1 MSKIAIYAGHGGT
14 DSGAVGQNGEL
25 EKDYTLRIATA
36 AINALNSAGYDTI
49 TNRTSDISRDIA
61 ADANTANSAGVDYVA
76 EIHLNSNDGAP
87 ATGTEVYYSITGGNG
102 KQLAQNILNEITA
115 LGYKSRGI
123 KTKKGSSGRD
133 YFGIIR
139 RTIAPAVLIEVCFI
153 NNPDDMVRLDCEAA
167 GRAIA
172 SGIMKMYGENAVGDT
187 DHGSGTGSEQT
198 TPPEDNVQTPS
209 GDGTDTNGKEAQVRK
224 AKTAELQQ
232 ILNEWYGSGLNVDGI
247 WGPKTAAACNNNLLK
262 YKSPMIR
269 TTYVTYTQQLLGVAG
284 FSTNVDGAYGPDT
297 KAKVIDF
304 QRSASLSVDGI
315 VGKNTT
321 KALIDKFV
329 EIYKNL

>member
-1 MSKIAIYAGHGGT
+1 MSKIAIYAGHGGA

-25 EKDYTLRIATA
+25 EKDYTLKIATA
-36 AINALNSAGYDTI
+36 AINALNASGYETI
-49 TNRTSDISRDIA
+49 TNRISDVSRDIA
-61 ADANTANSAGVDYVA
+61 DDANTANSAGVDYVA
-76 EIHLNSNDGAP
+76 EIHLNSNSGTP
-87 ATGTEVYYSITGGNG
+87 ATGTEVYYSITGGKG
-102 KQLAQNILNEITA
+102 KELAENILNEITA

-123 KTKKGSSGRD
+123 KTKKGSSGKD

-139 RTIAPAVLIEVCFI
+139 RTTAPAVLIEVCFI
-153 NNPDDMVRLDCEAA
+153 NNPDDMSRLDCDAA

-172 SGIMKMYGENAVGDT
+172 SGILKMYGDNISDNA
-187 DHGSGTGSEQT
+187 QQ
-198 TPPEDNVQTPS
+198 DNTAS
-209 GDGTDTNGKEAQVRK
+209 GDETNTSSKEAKVRQ
-224 AKTAELQQ
+224 AKTAELQR
-232 ILNEWYGSGLNVDGI
+232 ILNEWYASGLNVDGI
-247 WGPKTAAACNNNLLK
+247 WGPKTAAACDNNLLK

-269 TTYVTYTQQLLGVAG
+269 TTYVTYIQQLLGVAG
-284 FSTNVDGAYGPDT
+284 FATDVDGTYGPDT

-321 KALIDKFV
+321 KSLVDKFV

>member
-1 MSKIAIYAGHGGT
+1 MRKTAIYAGHGGA

-25 EKDYTLRIATA
+25 EKDYTLKIAAA
-36 AINALNSAGYDTI
+36 AINALNASGYETI
-49 TNRTSDISRDIA
+49 TNRTSDVSRDIA
-61 ADANTANSAGVDYVA
+61 DDANTANSTGVDYVV
-76 EIHLNSNDGAP
+76 EIHLNSNSGTP
-87 ATGTEVYYSITGGNG
+87 ATGTEVYYSITGGKG
-102 KQLAQNILNEITA
+102 KELAENILNEITA

-123 KTKKGSSGRD
+123 KTKKGSSGKD

-139 RTIAPAVLIEVCFI
+139 RTTAPAVLIEVCFI
-153 NNPDDMVRLDCEAA
+153 NNPDDMLRLDCEAA

-172 SGIMKMYGENAVGDT
+172 SGILKMYGDNISDNAQQGDNT
-187 DHGSGTGSEQT
+187 A
-198 TPPEDNVQTPS
+198 S
-209 GDGTDTNGKEAQVRK
+209 GDIQPSSGDETDTSSKEAQVRK
-224 AKTAELQQ
+224 AKTAELQR
-232 ILNEWYGSGLNVDGI
+232 ILNEWYASGLNVDGI
-247 WGPKTAAACNNNLLK
+247 WGPKTAAACDNNLLK

-269 TTYVTYTQQLLGVAG
+269 TTYVTYIQQLLGVAG
-284 FSTNVDGAYGPDT
+284 FGTDVDGTYGPDT

-321 KALIDKFV
+321 KSLVDKFV